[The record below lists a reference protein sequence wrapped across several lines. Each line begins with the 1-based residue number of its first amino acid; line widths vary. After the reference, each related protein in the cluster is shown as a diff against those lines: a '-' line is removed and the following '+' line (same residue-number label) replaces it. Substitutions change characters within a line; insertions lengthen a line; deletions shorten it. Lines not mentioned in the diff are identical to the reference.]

1 MKRIKIANAQAFWG
15 DRVDAPIKLVKNDD
29 IDYLTLDYL
38 AELTMSI
45 MKKQQMKNEQEGYA
59 RDFVQLMKTI
69 LPVCLEKN
77 IKVVTNAGG
86 INPES
91 CRQQLIQVGKDLG
104 LTNLKIGVVSGDDLF
119 DSVHDIHENHQIPFV
134 NLETNQPFS
143 EVSERI
149 ASANAYFGAF
159 YIAKALEEG
168 ADIVV
173 TGRCTDPSLT
183 LGPLIYEFGWSEED
197 YDLLAAGTIAGHI
210 IECGAQATGGNFQGG
225 WEDIED
231 LVNIGYPI
239 VEMESNG
246 DFIITKQKNS
256 GGLVNR
262 ATVTEQLLY
271 EIGDPKNYLSPDVIV
286 DFTNIELSEE
296 GNHRVRVVGAKGR
309 KPTDLLKV
317 SMSYEDGYITQG
329 MLSYGW
335 PNPVKK
341 AKKADEIIRER
352 IKELQLDFEEIHSDY
367 IGVNG
372 VHGPL
377 SPRMEQEPVDCVFR
391 IAVRSNNKQDHI
403 RFGMELAPLILGPAG
418 LTGFVGG
425 RPKPSKIVAYW
436 PTLIPKQLVDIQ
448 VSVEGVEGVCQQNN
462 S

>member
-1 MKRIKIANAQAFWG
+1 MKTIRIANGQAFWG
-15 DRVDAPIKLVKNDD
+15 DRVDAPIKLVNNNEF
-29 IDYLTLDYL
+29 DYLTLDYL

-45 MKKQQMKNEQEGYA
+45 MKKQQIKNENEGYA
-59 RDFVQLMKTI
+59 RDFVQLMKEI

-91 CRQQLIQVGKDLG
+91 CREELIKVGKELG
-104 LTNLKIGVVSGDDLF
+104 LNNLKIGVVTGDDLY
-119 DSVHDIHENHQIPFV
+119 DSIQDVHESNRIPFI
-134 NLETNQPFS
+134 NLETQAEFA

-149 ASANAYFGAF
+149 TSANAYIGAF
-159 YIAKALEEG
+159 EIAEALNGG
-168 ADIVV
+168 AHIVV

-183 LGPLIYEFGWSEED
+183 LGPLIHEFGWKKDE
-197 YDLLAAGTIAGHI
+197 YDLLAAGTIAGHL

-225 WEDIED
+225 WEDVED

-239 VEMESNG
+239 IEMESNG
-246 DFIITKQKNS
+246 EFILTKQIKS

-271 EIGDPKNYLSPDVIV
+271 EIGDPENYLSPDVIV
-286 DFTNIELSEE
+286 DFTNVELIEEAE
-296 GNHRVRVVGAKGR
+296 HVVRVFGAKGK

-317 SMSYEDGYITQG
+317 SMAYEDGFITQG
-329 MLSYGW
+329 LLSYGW

-341 AKKADEIIRER
+341 AQKADEIIRQR
-352 IKELQLDFEEIHSDY
+352 MKEFNLEFEEVHSDY
-367 IGVNG
+367 IGVNA

-377 SPRMEQEPVDCVFR
+377 SPKVNQEPVECVLR
-391 IAVRSNNKQDHI
+391 IAVKSQHRADHV
-403 RFGMELAPLILGPAG
+403 RFGMELAPLIMGPAG

-425 RPKPSKIVAYW
+425 RPKPSQVIAYW
-436 PTLIPKQLVDIQ
+436 PSLIPKELVNIQ
-448 VSVEGVEGVCQQNN
+448 VSVEAIE
-462 S
+462 